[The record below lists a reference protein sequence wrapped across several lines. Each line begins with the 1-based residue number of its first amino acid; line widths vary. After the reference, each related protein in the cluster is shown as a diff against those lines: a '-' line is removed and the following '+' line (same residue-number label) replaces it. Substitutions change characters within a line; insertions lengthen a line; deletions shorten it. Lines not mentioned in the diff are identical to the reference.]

1 MKVINAICKGIDKVN
16 DILGQVFS
24 VLSLG
29 ILAVIIIEVVLRRLF
44 NSPQI
49 WTQDLIVML
58 FACYIILICAYGFQ
72 KKAFVAVDVLFAQLP
87 KLAQHILHLVTY
99 VIFLVP
105 FVFALLPVSWSFFLK
120 AYTTGEQT
128 YSVWAAPTWPVKLCL
143 FVGLLLMAVQS
154 VSEILKQVQDI
165 ADALGISRSK
175 LYLQCDQYLG
185 MGIGAYLKKLRL
197 EQA

>member
-1 MKVINAICKGIDKVN
+1 MKVINAICKGTDKVN

-154 VSEILKQVQDI
+154 VSEILKQVQGI
-165 ADALGISRSK
+165 AEDVTG
-175 LYLQCDQYLG
+175 
-185 MGIGAYLKKLRL
+185 KKPADGK
-197 EQA
+197 EAQ

>member
-154 VSEILKQVQDI
+154 VSEILKQVQGI
-165 ADALGISRSK
+165 AEDVTG
-175 LYLQCDQYLG
+175 
-185 MGIGAYLKKLRL
+185 KKLADGK
-197 EQA
+197 EAQ

>member
-72 KKAFVAVDVLFAQLP
+72 KKAFVAVDGR
-87 KLAQHILHLVTY
+87 
-99 VIFLVP
+99 
-105 FVFALLPVSWSFFLK
+105 S
-120 AYTTGEQT
+120 TTRPQ
-128 YSVWAAPTWPVKLCL
+128 
-143 FVGLLLMAVQS
+143 
-154 VSEILKQVQDI
+154 
-165 ADALGISRSK
+165 
-175 LYLQCDQYLG
+175 
-185 MGIGAYLKKLRL
+185 
-197 EQA
+197 